1 MGRIIF
7 ITSFKGGVG
16 KTTLTASLAAAFCA
30 LGKRVLVV
38 DADYGNRCMD
48 LVLGMQSSML
58 FDGADVLDG
67 RVSAAEAVAVHDTN
81 KGLFFLAAPA
91 APCGAVSAAAAG
103 ALMEQLRD
111 GYDYIL
117 VDSSAEDNA
126 VYRAF
131 ARSADDALVVSFHQ
145 STAVRAAEKTAT
157 VLAEMGFSNIRLVVN
172 SYHAE
177 AERAG
182 VLPSVLDIIERSHI
196 GLIGVIPFDL
206 NVTVMQEAGELPY
219 SGSGR
224 LTPYEA
230 AVLNTALR
238 ITGRQVPLLK
248 DVYKPKKLKSYLR
261 RRG

>member
-30 LGKRVLVV
+30 LGKKVLVV

-48 LVLGMQSSML
+48 LVLGMQSSLL

-81 KGLFFLAAPA
+81 KSLFFLAAPA
-91 APCGAVSAAAAG
+91 TPCGTVSAAATG
-103 ALMEQLRD
+103 ALMERLRD

-145 STAVRAAEKTAT
+145 STAVRAAEKTAS
-157 VLAEMGFSNIRLVVN
+157 VLADMGFSNIKLAVN

-177 AERAG
+177 AEKAG
-182 VLPSVLDIIERSHI
+182 VLPSVRDIIERSHI

-206 NVTVMQEAGELPY
+206 NVTVMQEAGALPY
-219 SGSGR
+219 SGGGR
-224 LTPYEA
+224 LSSYEA
-230 AVLNTALR
+230 AVLNTAQR

-261 RRG
+261 DRG